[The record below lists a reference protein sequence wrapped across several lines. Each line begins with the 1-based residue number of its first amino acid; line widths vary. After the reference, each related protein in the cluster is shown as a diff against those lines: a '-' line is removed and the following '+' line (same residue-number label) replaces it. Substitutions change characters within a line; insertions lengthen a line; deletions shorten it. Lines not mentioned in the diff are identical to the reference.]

1 MSYDFDVFVSY
12 ARADGSAFVA
22 DLVGRLKSAG
32 LRVWYDLEQMRGGS
46 IVNEALADGLR
57 KSRHAIFVL
66 TRAWL
71 QNEYTTWE
79 LEVFREQDK
88 DRRRVPVTL
97 IGAPRK
103 EELGPRLH
111 GINWIEWPAK
121 ADPDERFWLVYC
133 GLLDLAP
140 GDGAQWKAKGLEAQ
154 AKSGL
159 LGTASLPLLQRD
171 ESTAAVVIEV
181 EAADVFGCDRD
192 PQWGVL
198 SKHAARKNSEV
209 IFVVGELRQ
218 AHDAFLARIQHCL
231 PKDPPRRIVSV
242 RWDPPYTPIGR
253 GQFVAA
259 LQRAFDCRNEAQ
271 LVAELRAQLTDQ
283 NVLLVH
289 RPIAQDAFDRDD
301 LVSYYTKWLPEL
313 VQQADPDALADDRIF
328 GLKAIQAVAW
338 EPGSIL
344 GGLRSLMPWRT
355 QRASADAKASEQ
367 AAEDLLASVKN
378 AAHPL
383 MPIVLLD
390 ELHDITE
397 EDVARWSETLPG
409 RYDRGKIVAQVMT
422 GARDSAAILEK
433 IANLFANDRRPDP

>member
-1 MSYDFDVFVSY
+1 MSYDFDVFISY
-12 ARADGSAFVA
+12 ARSDGSAFVA

-32 LRVWYDLEQMRGGS
+32 LRVWYDQEQMRGGS
-46 IVNEALADGLR
+46 VVNEALADGLR

-71 QNEYTTWE
+71 QSEYTSWE
-79 LEVFREQDK
+79 LEVFREQEK
-88 DRRRVPVTL
+88 DRRGVPISL
-97 IGAPRK
+97 IGQPRK

-111 GINWIEWPAK
+111 GIDWIEWPAD

-133 GLLDLAP
+133 GLRDLAP
-140 GDGAQWKAKGLEAQ
+140 DDRAHWKAKGLEAQ

-159 LGTASLPLLQRD
+159 LGAAPQPVLRRD
-171 ESTAAVVIEV
+171 ESTAAAVIEV

-198 SKHAARKNSEV
+198 AKHAAKKTSEV

-231 PKDPPRRIVSV
+231 PRDPPRRIVSV
-242 RWDPPYTPIGR
+242 RWDPPHTPIGR

-259 LQRAFDCRNEAQ
+259 LHRAFQCRSDAQ

-283 NVLLVH
+283 NQLLVH

-313 VQQADPDALADDRIF
+313 VHEADPDALVDDRIF

-338 EPGSIL
+338 QPSSL
-344 GGLRSLMPWRT
+344 LDGLRSLLPWRT
-355 QRASADAKASEQ
+355 ARASVDTKASAQ
-367 AAEDLLASVKN
+367 AAADLLASLRKD
-378 AAHPL
+378 AHPL
-383 MPIVLLD
+383 LPIVFLD
-390 ELHDITE
+390 ELDDITHQ
-397 EDVARWSETLPG
+397 DVTLWSECLPA
-409 RYDRGKIVAQVMT
+409 RYDRDKIVAQVMT
-422 GARDSAAILEK
+422 GASDSAAILEK
-433 IANLFANDRRPDP
+433 IATLFANDRRPDS